1 MWKLDKIMLKLV
13 FGFQEPITKFQQ
25 CLYPMSFIWH
35 DLSLDMFFLLGSGLR
50 AACILG
56 KLPVSYT
63 SVPNVNFYKILC
75 ISANIILYTTGRF
88 QFLMF

>member
-25 CLYPMSFIWH
+25 CLYPMSFVWH

-50 AACILG
+50 AAGIPG
-56 KLPVSYT
+56 KLPVSCT
-63 SVPNVNFYKILC
+63 SAPKLIL
-75 ISANIILYTTGRF
+75 
-88 QFLMF
+88 